1 MGLNKRNINLKLTIE
16 ALESNRLK
24 DLYGKSDA
32 IIFEDPK
39 SCEIKELFSQ
49 GNTEEQIKSII
60 NLKPNTEEKN
70 NEVY

>member
-32 IIFEDPK
+32 IIFEDSK
-39 SCEIKELFSQ
+39 SGEIKELFSQ

>member
-1 MGLNKRNINLKLTIE
+1 
-16 ALESNRLK
+16 
-24 DLYGKSDA
+24 LYGKSDA

-60 NLKPNTEEKN
+60 NLKPNTEEKQ
-70 NEVY
+70 

>member
-1 MGLNKRNINLKLTIE
+1 VGFNKRNINLKLTIE

-32 IIFEDPK
+32 IIFEDLR
-39 SCEIKELFSQ
+39 SGEIKELFSQ